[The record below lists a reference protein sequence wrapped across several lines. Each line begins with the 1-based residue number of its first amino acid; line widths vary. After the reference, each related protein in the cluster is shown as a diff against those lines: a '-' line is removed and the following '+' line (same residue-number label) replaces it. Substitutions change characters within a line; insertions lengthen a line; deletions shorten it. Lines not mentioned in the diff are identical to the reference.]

1 MGNVS
6 ERMAVELACQAVG
19 YDFSLP
25 SEERVIFDIVDR
37 NMLPGDMVTKDI
49 VLPGQIAKDMDAWI
63 NHKPVKLFR
72 VFTGRAGKSIF
83 FRCNGSRQTE
93 N

>member
-1 MGNVS
+1 MLVS
-6 ERMAVELACQAVG
+6 GWCRAGLPAVG

-63 NHKPVKLFR
+63 RP
-72 VFTGRAGKSIF
+72 
-83 FRCNGSRQTE
+83 
-93 N
+93 